1 MTSELDDRPDAA
13 PPATPERP
21 RRAARRAARAVVLVV
36 TAAVLLAAGVA
47 WWKVDQV
54 DSSIAQRSVDALL
67 PDDPSI
73 RSAPATTADGT
84 AAAAENIL
92 VLGLDT
98 RPADQVAPGAG
109 TSQSDVMMI
118 AHVSA
123 DRQRLD
129 LVSIPRDLL
138 IPAPTCKA
146 WDYSTNTLSDRDF
159 DNPYSQW
166 KITNAYAVGGP
177 QCTVKAVQA
186 LTGVRIDRLIVLQF
200 DGFKDV
206 VDAMGGLTMTFDGPV
221 IDNGTTIIAQAGTQ
235 LIDGDQAL
243 ALARARRVAGDPT
256 GDLGR
261 IGRQQQLLAAMLSQV
276 GSGGL
281 ITDPAR
287 LDQVLQTVIDNSATD
302 NVTVT
307 DLMDLAL
314 SIEGASAAVHDHTL
328 PTVPDTGTD
337 GLLAAATMPDYLDA
351 LVADRPLPGDAS

>member
-1 MTSELDDRPDAA
+1 MTSDLAPASETEPFAPRSRHRGLRLAGRVLALVAA
-13 PPATPERP
+13 I
-21 RRAARRAARAVVLVV
+21 AVVL
-36 TAAVLLAAGVA
+36 ASGVA
-47 WWKVDQV
+47 WWAVDRV
-54 DSSIAQRSVDALL
+54 DSSIAQRSVDALA
-67 PDDPSI
+67 PDDPNI
-73 RSAPATTADGT
+73 RVAPAAADGAT
-84 AAAAENIL
+84 AAENIL
-92 VLGLDT
+92 ILGLDT
-98 RPADQVAPGAG
+98 RPADEVAPGTG

-118 AHVSA
+118 AHISA
-123 DRQRLD
+123 DRQRVD

-146 WDYSTNTLSDRDF
+146 WDYSTNSLSGRDF

-186 LTGVRIDRLIVLQF
+186 LTGLRIDRLIVVQF
-200 DGFKDV
+200 EGFASV

-221 IDNGTTIIAQAGTQ
+221 VDNGTTIIADRGTQ
-235 LIDGDQAL
+235 RIDGAQAL

-261 IGRQQQLLAAMLSQV
+261 IGRQQQLLAAMLAQV
-276 GSGGL
+276 SSGGL

-287 LDQVLQTVIDNSATD
+287 LNQVLQTVLANSSTD

-314 SIEGASAAVHDHTL
+314 SIKGSESTAIGSFTL
-328 PTVPDTGTD
+328 PTVPDTDTD
-337 GLLAAATMPDYLDA
+337 GLIAAAAMPSYLDA
-351 LVADRPLPGDAS
+351 LVADEPLPGDNG